1 MRGEGSRLWDQEGRE
16 YVDFAGGIAVSGL
29 GHVHPVLV
37 AALTEQ
43 AGKLWHVSNLLA
55 NEPAIS
61 LARKLC
67 EATFAERVFLCNS
80 GGEANEAALKLVRR
94 YAYDHHG
101 AEKDEIIAFE
111 QGFHGRTLFTVSVGG

>member
-29 GHVHPVLV
+29 GHVHPALV
-37 AALTEQ
+37 AALTDQ

-61 LARKLC
+61 LAHKLC
-67 EATFAERVFLCNS
+67 EATFAERGFAADNGHKALCPLS
-80 GGEANEAALKLVRR
+80 RHVRPGIMLTMLR
-94 YAYDHHG
+94 A
-101 AEKDEIIAFE
+101 
-111 QGFHGRTLFTVSVGG
+111 